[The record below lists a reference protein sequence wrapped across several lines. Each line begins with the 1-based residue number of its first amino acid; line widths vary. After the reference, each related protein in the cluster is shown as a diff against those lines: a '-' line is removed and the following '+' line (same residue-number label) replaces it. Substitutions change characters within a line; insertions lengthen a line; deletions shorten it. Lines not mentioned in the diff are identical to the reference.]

1 MPHVLA
7 IDQGTT
13 GSRAIIFDG
22 DGAVVSSAY
31 EPFRQMYPRPGWVEH
46 DPEEIWAGVASCIS
60 RALADAPGASVSA
73 IGITNQRETAFV
85 WERSTGRPICNAIV
99 WQCRRTSARCDGIR
113 AVPRLARLIGERTGL
128 PVDAYFS
135 ATKLEW
141 MLGNTPGALQKAR
154 AGELLFGTADAWL
167 LWKLTGGASHATDF
181 TNASRTMLFDIVK
194 RAWDPELLDYF
205 GVPAAMLPEVRASA
219 GLFGATVECGDLP
232 AGIPV
237 TGVAG
242 DQQAALFG
250 QRCWHAGGV
259 KCTHGTGSFLLQNT
273 GDSRPVSR
281 HGLIVTL
288 ACGPEGEAV
297 YALEGSVFV
306 TGAAVQWLR
315 DGLGILP
322 SAPASA
328 EMARSVAD
336 NGGVYF
342 VPALAGLG
350 APWWDQDARG
360 ALYGITRATTPSHL
374 VRAALEAIAYQTRD
388 LQDAMEADSGLRPQS
403 LKVDGGASA
412 NDFLCQFLADIC
424 RTRIVRPPMWETT
437 ALGAMYLAALGA
449 ALWERVPDESSSG
462 EVFEPRM
469 SPDQAD
475 ELYRGWTAAVART
488 LTDRSAT
495 TGDPQ

>member
-1 MPHVLA
+1 MKRSILA

-13 GSRAIIFDG
+13 GSRALVFDDSG
-22 DGAVVSSAY
+22 RLVSSWH
-31 EPFRQMYPRPGWVEH
+31 EPLAQIFPRPGWVEH
-46 DPEEIWAGVASCIS
+46 DPEQIYSGVLKCIE
-60 RALADAPGASVSA
+60 RALENAPGADIAA
-73 IGITNQRETAFV
+73 IGMTNQRETAFL
-85 WERSTGRPICNAIV
+85 WDRATGRPVCNAIV
-99 WQCRRTSARCDGIR
+99 WQCRRTSGRCDEIR
-113 AVPRLARLIGERTGL
+113 ADAALTRLIVERTGL

-141 MLGNTPGALQKAR
+141 MLENTPGAMEKAR
-154 AGELLFGTADAWL
+154 SGALLFGTADSWL

-181 TNASRTMLFDIVK
+181 TNASRTMLFDIQK
-194 RAWDPELLDYF
+194 RAWDSDLLGAF
-205 GVPAAMLPEVRASA
+205 GVPHQALPEVRASS
-219 GLFGATVECGDLP
+219 GPFGVTAACGGLP

-237 TGVAG
+237 TGIAG

-250 QRCWHAGGV
+250 QRCWGPGGV

-350 APWWDQDARG
+350 APYWDQDARG
-360 ALYGITRATTPSHL
+360 ALFGITRATTRAHL

-388 LQDAMEADSGLRPQS
+388 VLDAMSADSGLQPEA

-412 NDFLCQFLADIC
+412 NGFLCQFLADIC
-424 RTRIVRPPMWETT
+424 RVRIVRPRMWETT
-437 ALGAMYLAALGA
+437 ALGAMYLAALGSGV
-449 ALWERVPDESSSG
+449 WERVPDEDAVG
-462 EVFEPRM
+462 ETFEPRM
-469 SPDQAD
+469 DAGQA
-475 ELYRGWTAAVART
+475 ETLYAGWQDAVRRT
-488 LTDRSAT
+488 LTRALSSC
-495 TGDPQ
+495 